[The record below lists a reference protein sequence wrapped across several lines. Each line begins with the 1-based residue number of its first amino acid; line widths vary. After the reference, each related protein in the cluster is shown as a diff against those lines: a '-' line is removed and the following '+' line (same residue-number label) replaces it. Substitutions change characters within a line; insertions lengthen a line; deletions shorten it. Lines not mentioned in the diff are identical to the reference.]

1 MSFRNS
7 DPKTRQTIS
16 LCASHLTENK
26 LHPDR
31 IDGVIVMK
39 KPVTA
44 LVALAIL
51 SSPAVAQIRPGDCR
65 PVLPVLDKA
74 ASVLPQDVT
83 TEPAGP
89 SIAAK
94 RKFLGLPF
102 LLPLLALGG
111 GCVVLCGGGGGGATP
126 DTPPPPPP
134 VSPA

>member
-1 MSFRNS
+1 
-7 DPKTRQTIS
+7 
-16 LCASHLTENK
+16 
-26 LHPDR
+26 
-31 IDGVIVMK
+31 MK

-89 SIAAK
+89 TIAAK

-111 GCVVLCGGGGGGATP
+111 GCVVLCGHGGGGTTP
-126 DTPPPPPP
+126 DTPPP

>member
-1 MSFRNS
+1 
-7 DPKTRQTIS
+7 
-16 LCASHLTENK
+16 
-26 LHPDR
+26 
-31 IDGVIVMK
+31 MK

-44 LVALAIL
+44 LLAFAIL
-51 SSPAVAQIRPGDCR
+51 SSPAVAQIRPGDCN
-65 PVLPVLDKA
+65 PVLPVVDKV

-89 SIAAK
+89 TIAA
-94 RKFLGLPF
+94 RHKFLGLPF

-126 DTPPPPPP
+126 NTPPP